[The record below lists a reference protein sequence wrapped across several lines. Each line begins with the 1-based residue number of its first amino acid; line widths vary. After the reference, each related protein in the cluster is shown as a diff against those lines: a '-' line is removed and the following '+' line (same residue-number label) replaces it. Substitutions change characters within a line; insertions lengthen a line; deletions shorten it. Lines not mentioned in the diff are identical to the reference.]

1 MGMVFDK
8 SVKLAAATALAA
20 LISAGAASATTMTL
34 RYDNPAVGS
43 GFERVDVKT
52 PEKNNV
58 NAGAFNMKDQDTL
71 ESFTVFCLD
80 LLANIYPKRDY
91 GYKTTETP
99 FSNSVDLM
107 TIDGSGYTGV
117 DRIQRIFDAGYSIA
131 LVNTV
136 SSAGFQ
142 VALWNAVYDTDWSVS
157 LDAGDFYQDGM
168 NEGVRTAANAFLRD
182 AENYSGG
189 GKKWNLTFLESTA
202 TDPRSQNLVTMAPV
216 PLPAAGFMLLTALGG
231 LFAARRRKSS

>member
-1 MGMVFDK
+1 MKG
-8 SVKLAAATALAA
+8 T
-20 LISAGAASATTMTL
+20 
-34 RYDNPAVGS
+34 NPS
-43 GFERVDVKT
+43 
-52 PEKNNV
+52 
-58 NAGAFNMKDQDTL
+58 

-80 LLANIYPKRDY
+80 LLASIYPNRDY
-91 GYKTTETP
+91 GYKTTGTP
-99 FSNSVDLM
+99 FSNSVNLM
-107 TIDGSGYTGV
+107 TIDSGYTGV
-117 DRIQRIFDAGYSIA
+117 DRLQRIFDAGYSTA

-157 LDAGDFYQDGM
+157 QGAGEFYQVGTE
-168 NEGVRTAANAFLRD
+168 NEDVRSAANTSLSAAMDYR
-182 AENYSGG
+182 G

>member
-117 DRIQRIFDAGYSIA
+117 DRIQRIFDAGYSTA
-131 LVNTV
+131 LVNKV

-157 LDAGDFYQDGM
+157 QGAGEFYQVGTE
-168 NEGVRTAANAFLRD
+168 NEDVRSAANTFLSAAMDYR
-182 AENYSGG
+182 G